1 MTGREIEIVRYL
13 SEDNHNRLL
22 TEIDDEK
29 VSKRLTFIKWL
40 YQGAQLNMQLR
51 MSECLNRPEV
61 AGSNSEI
68 RVVLDS

>member
-40 YQGAQLNMQLR
+40 YQGATVEHAANDVG
-51 MSECLNRPEV
+51 MS
-61 AGSNSEI
+61 
-68 RVVLDS
+68 